1 MKAWNHFEIIFKCRG
16 GTIFVPLT
24 ESRQKRAKRL
34 RSCFYWRDLILA
46 IDVFDVFERLFLNVR
61 IVNNNTIE
69 KNILDDYFWRKI
81 RHICTHQNKNL
92 HFKVHF
98 RAEHYNSLFAT
109 SHFLCNFPSDFSDSE
124 RFYEFFRK
132 WTIMSKNSEFIL

>member
-34 RSCFYWRDLILA
+34 RSCFYWRGLILA
-46 IDVFDVFERLFLNVR
+46 IDIFDVFERLFLNVI

-81 RHICTHQNKNL
+81 RHICAHQNKNL

-98 RAEHYNSLFAT
+98 RAEQYNSLCAT
-109 SHFLCNFPSDFSDSE
+109 SHFFVYVKTKVPKRD
-124 RFYEFFRK
+124 RFDEFGEFAFGKK
-132 WTIMSKNSEFIL
+132 WHIL